1 MEQKSG
7 QLSRDDLIEELESGE
22 LIIKPIKPNV
32 KDETK
37 IKSAS
42 FDISPSCLIMS
53 VKKGSFMR
61 IYSRISRCPEGHRNP
76 EWHCSAC
83 KKKNPKRSDCSEQL
97 YTYIQPRDTVL
108 VLSKEYLQIP
118 AYMSGNVYSR
128 VSTVSSGLG
137 HISTTIDPLW
147 KGALLIAI
155 SNPSSEPIKLLIQD
169 EQAESI
175 PLATVTLQYLN
186 TPIEPNKI
194 YCKHQ
199 PARVDI
205 LERYMYDPAQSKKRT
220 ELIRIFWHNF
230 WHIKDYNLTVEI
242 IKRLKEMTEI
252 RPDEWE
258 ENLQEL
264 ETEVRA
270 QKIHHRWRYWLKD
283 KARWLRKLILIV
295 GLAVLAWAL
304 YCAIVEK
311 SVSGSDFIG
320 PLIIAI
326 AECIIALILT
336 Q

>member
-1 MEQKSG
+1 MENKSG
-7 QLSRDDLIEELESGE
+7 QLSMEDLVKELESGN
-22 LIIKPIKPNV
+22 LIIAPRKPDA
-32 KDETK
+32 KDELK
-37 IKSAS
+37 IKAAS

-61 IYSRISRCPEGHRNP
+61 IYSRISQCSEGHRNP

-83 KKKNPKRSDCSEQL
+83 KKKDQKKSNCSEQL

-155 SNPSSEPIKLLIQD
+155 SNPSSEPVKLLIQD

-186 TPIEPNKI
+186 TPVDPNKI
-194 YCKHQ
+194 HSKHQ

-205 LERYMYDPAQSKKRT
+205 LEKYMFDPTQSKKRG
-220 ELIRIFWHNF
+220 ELIRVFWHNF
-230 WHIKDYNLTVEI
+230 CHIKDYALTVGI
-242 IKRLKEMTEI
+242 IKQLKDMTEI
-252 RPDEWE
+252 SPDEWS
-258 ENLQEL
+258 ENLQKL
-264 ETEVRA
+264 EDKVRA
-270 QKIHHRWRYWLKD
+270 QKIHHRWRYWMKD
-283 KARWLRKLILIV
+283 KARWLRKIILIC

-304 YCAIVEK
+304 YRAMMVK
-311 SVSGSDFIG
+311 SASSSDFIG

-326 AECIIALILT
+326 VECIVSLILA